1 MYIDWFDD
9 HRVKTNCSQPC
20 YSISVAISKT
30 REVITESYI
39 AKNKSKIKF
48 YFEEVI
54 KVNKAYYLYDA
65 MSIISEVGGFINLIR
80 LIRTYTEKFI
90 KQIAKLMKTFFMHI
104 TSKNLNVYN

>member
-1 MYIDWFDD
+1 MYIDWFED
-9 HRVKTNCSQPC
+9 HRVKTNCSSPC
-20 YSISVAISKT
+20 YSISVSITKT
-30 REVITESYI
+30 RETIKESWK
-39 AKNKSKIKF
+39 AKNKSKVKF

-80 LIRTYTEKFI
+80 LIRTYSEKFI

-104 TSKNLNVYN
+104 TSKNLNVHN